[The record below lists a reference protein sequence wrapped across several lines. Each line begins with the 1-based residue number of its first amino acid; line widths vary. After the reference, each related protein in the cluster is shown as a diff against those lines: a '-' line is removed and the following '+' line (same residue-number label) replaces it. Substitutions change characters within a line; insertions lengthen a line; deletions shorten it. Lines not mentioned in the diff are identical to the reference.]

1 VGDSGDAYPL
11 GGDEADVEPIVRDAV
26 LLAIPLSPLCSEDC
40 AGPDPERFPAA
51 TLGSGEAEGDDL
63 DAAPVA
69 DPRWAA
75 LDALRAPGDA
85 DS

>member
-1 VGDSGDAYPL
+1 
-11 GGDEADVEPIVRDAV
+11 
-26 LLAIPLSPLCSEDC
+26 LCSEDC

-51 TLGSGEAEGDDL
+51 SPGSGEAEGDDL

-75 LDALRAPGDA
+75 LDALRSPEDA
-85 DS
+85 GS